1 MPARRGSGA
10 VRVAAFAT
18 GALLLSAVLSLSAAF
33 AQDAGGASGTAGAT
47 PATAPA
53 APEPRQLEP
62 FVASYRVFND
72 GRALGNATMQVVP
85 VDGERWRVDL
95 GLKGGGLLRLTGLNL
110 QQSTVFD
117 KHGEQYRPLSQA
129 LVKRVFLS
137 NRKTTG
143 RYDWQA
149 GRAQWT
155 GDVKRSRRDP
165 VPLQPGD
172 MSGLLINLAVIRD
185 ARPGR
190 TLRYRFVDDGRARDH
205 VYVVADETERV
216 EVGELSYDAMRVER
230 VRDGGEQ
237 TVIWVADGVPTPIRI
252 LKRDDGED
260 ATDLRLVEYH

>member
-1 MPARRGSGA
+1 MPARRARPVPAAA
-10 VRVAAFAT
+10 VLA
-18 GALLLSAVLSLSAAF
+18 GALLLSAALALPVAIAQTAVATGPTDAA
-33 AQDAGGASGTAGAT
+33 
-47 PATAPA
+47 PATTSATG
-53 APEPRQLEP
+53 EPRLLEP
-62 FVASYRVFND
+62 FVASYRVFSD
-72 GRALGNATMQVVP
+72 GRALGDATMQVVP
-85 VDGERWRVDL
+85 MDGERWRVDL
-95 GLKGGGLLRLTGLNL
+95 GLRGGGLMRLTGLNL

-117 KHGEQYRPLSQA
+117 NHDEQYRPLSQA

-185 ARPGR
+185 AQPGL

-216 EVGELSYDAMRVER
+216 EVGELSYNAMRVER
-230 VRDGGEQ
+230 VQDGGEQ
-237 TVIWVADGVPTPIRI
+237 TVLWVANGVPTPIRI
-252 LKRDDGED
+252 LKREDGED